1 MNKKFFNKKKNKFYD
16 INLYTFFILIFI
28 LFILISFFYNRY
40 YILDKSI
47 ILIQNYSDKFD
58 YNLLYIE
65 VNKLDHIDD
74 KNIFKYFE
82 EYKNISIFLLPIQK
96 ITNQLNNI
104 NWISKVNINS
114 NYKNLV
120 SIVIEEEIPLGIYYN
135 GNKKTLFSKNLKTL
149 EILTD
154 NSNFQKLI
162 KFYGEDSIGQSLKL
176 IQNLDINILN
186 LIESAIYIEKRRW
199 NLQLKNDILLKLS
212 ENNINNSLKNFMKIN
227 DKLSEGD
234 LKNIEIIDLRIM
246 NKAIIRYKNLLND

>member
-1 MNKKFFNKKKNKFYD
+1 MNKKFFNKKKNKFYN
-16 INLYTFFILIFI
+16 INLYKFFILIFI
-28 LFILISFFYNRY
+28 LFILINFFYNRY

-47 ILIQNYSDKFD
+47 SLIQNYSDKFE

-65 VNKLDHIDD
+65 VNELDHIND

-154 NSNFQKLI
+154 DSNFQKLI

-212 ENNINNSLKNFMKIN
+212 ESNINNSLKNFMKIN
-227 DKLSEGD
+227 DKLSEDD

-246 NKAIIRYKNLLND
+246 NKAIIRYKNLFND

>member
-1 MNKKFFNKKKNKFYD
+1 M
-16 INLYTFFILIFI
+16 
-28 LFILISFFYNRY
+28 
-40 YILDKSI
+40 
-47 ILIQNYSDKFD
+47 
-58 YNLLYIE
+58 
-65 VNKLDHIDD
+65 
-74 KNIFKYFE
+74 
-82 EYKNISIFLLPIQK
+82 
-96 ITNQLNNI
+96 
-104 NWISKVNINS
+104 
-114 NYKNLV
+114 
-120 SIVIEEEIPLGIYYN
+120 GIYYN

-154 NSNFQKLI
+154 DSNFQKLI

-212 ENNINNSLKNFMKIN
+212 ESNINNSLKNFMKIN
-227 DKLSEGD
+227 DKLSEDD